1 MTYRLIV
8 RRQAKADIREAAR
21 WYQRERQGLG
31 RAFLHEIDA
40 LLDRV
45 GENPMQHQVVYREIR
60 RAIPR
65 RFPYGVFYRIDG
77 PDVLVFAVVHPH
89 RDPSTWQDREPRRE
103 G

>member
-8 RRQAKADIREAAR
+8 RRQAKADIREVAR

-31 RAFLHEIDA
+31 RAFQHEIDA

-45 GENPMQHQVVYREIR
+45 RESPMQHQVVYREVR

-65 RFPYGVFYRIDG
+65 GFPYGVFYSAG
-77 PDVLVFAVVHPH
+77 
-89 RDPSTWQDREPRRE
+89 
-103 G
+103 

>member
-21 WYQRERQGLG
+21 WYEGQRPGFG
-31 RAFLHEIDA
+31 RTFVQQIDA

-45 GENPMQHQVVYREIR
+45 RVNPMQHQVLYRETR

-77 PDVLVFAVVHPH
+77 SDVLVFAVVHLH
-89 RDPSTWQDREPRRE
+89 RDPSTWPDREPRRR